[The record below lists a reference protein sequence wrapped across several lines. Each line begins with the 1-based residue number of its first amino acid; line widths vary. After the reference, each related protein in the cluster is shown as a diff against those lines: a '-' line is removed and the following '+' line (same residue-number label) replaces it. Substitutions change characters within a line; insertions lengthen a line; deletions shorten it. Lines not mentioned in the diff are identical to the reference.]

1 MSQIALKPLNI
12 LCLLCA
18 VLGEILDEW
27 MVLPRSQKLYPTLAR
42 GYLKDPSRSLRFLI
56 CMNSF
61 VVCSNYLHEKSHF
74 HIPHKNICL
83 PLNDCSD
90 GFCNQNSCRILYY
103 KYHRC
108 DLQLSRGFSLC
119 EIPVDSFCQISAR
132 TVHSQKDDL
141 FHCVQKNA
149 F

>member
-1 MSQIALKPLNI
+1 MNLGMIIQSTCLIEPFPTI
-12 LCLLCA
+12 LTY
-18 VLGEILDEW
+18 I
-27 MVLPRSQKLYPTLAR
+27 
-42 GYLKDPSRSLRFLI
+42 RFLI

-90 GFCNQNSCRILYY
+90 GFCNQNSCRILCY

-119 EIPVDSFCQISAR
+119 DIPIDSFCQISALPPSR
-132 TVHSQKDDL
+132 MHFIPYLSYNFSQFSKL
-141 FHCVQKNA
+141 AK
-149 F
+149 